1 MKSTKELT
9 ETFFSDLRSYNSS
22 NFKTIEKADLSVE
35 NAIVHKSF
43 SSVIT
48 RYFIFREK
56 HPEITDVENKVL
68 YFKLGLD
75 KIAQYFSEYP
85 DTSTDNLVSFQIEL
99 RNYVKEHKE
108 ALAIEQKPPQIKEEQ
123 VAS

>member
-9 ETFFSDLRSYNSS
+9 ETFFSDLRNYNSS

>member
-1 MKSTKELT
+1 MRSTSELT
-9 ETFFSDLRSYNSS
+9 NLFFRELKSFNSS

-35 NAIVHKSF
+35 SPVVHKAF

-68 YFKLGLD
+68 YFKLKLD
-75 KIAQYFSEYP
+75 QVAKYFSEYP
-85 DTSTDNLVSFQIEL
+85 DTSTDNLVGFQVEL
-99 RNYVKEHKE
+99 RAYVKEHRE
-108 ALAIEQKPPQIKEEQ
+108 ATEVEKLEVE
-123 VAS
+123 AS